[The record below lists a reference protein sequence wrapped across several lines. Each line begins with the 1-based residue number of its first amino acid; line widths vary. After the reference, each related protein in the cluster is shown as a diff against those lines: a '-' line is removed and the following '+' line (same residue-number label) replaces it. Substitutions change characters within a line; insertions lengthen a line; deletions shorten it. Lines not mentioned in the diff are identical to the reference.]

1 MTSAIQWSP
10 AFAVG
15 VAEIDAQHQELFRR
29 AERLVTALRW
39 GNRGEVELLVRY
51 LTDYV
56 AEHFSAEERY
66 MREIGYPGLE
76 GHRAAHET
84 FRDDFAEMVADYAR
98 KGPTPLV
105 ALTMHNWLSDWLRRH
120 VGGLDVEI
128 GRFAAARRRGAGAPG
143 AR

>member
-1 MTSAIQWSP
+1 MSSIQWSP
-10 AFAVG
+10 ALAVG

-29 AERLVTALRW
+29 AERLVAALRA
-39 GNRGEVELLVRY
+39 GDRGEVEPLVRY

-56 AEHFSAEERY
+56 VAHFSAEERF
-66 MREIGYPGLE
+66 MREVGYPGLDA
-76 GHRAAHET
+76 HRAVHET
-84 FRDDFAEMVADYAR
+84 FREDLAEMLGDYRR

-128 GRFAAARRRGAGAPG
+128 GRFAEAKRRGIGAAG
-143 AR
+143 R

>member
-1 MTSAIQWSP
+1 MSSSIQWSP
-10 AFAVG
+10 SLAVG

-29 AERLVTALRW
+29 AERLITALRA
-39 GNRGEVELLVRY
+39 GDRQEVEPLVRY

-56 AEHFSAEERY
+56 VEHFSAEERY

-76 GHRAAHET
+76 GHREAHQK
-84 FRDDFAEMVADYAR
+84 FRDDFAEMVADYQR

-120 VGGLDVEI
+120 VAGLDQDI
-128 GRFAAARRRGAGAPG
+128 GRYADLKRRG
-143 AR
+143 